1 MTPLKILK
9 NQNLNFKRKD
19 SLTNSFHSSVFIDA
33 IDEFNRIIK
42 TFDDMEIPIGDLLGL
57 RNYSGF
63 LGEVF
68 NYAVVKKSNGYIR
81 KNQHQDGYPD
91 LLVMD
96 ETGQNEW
103 SKVQGRLT
111 EKSPFS
117 PFAGGGIEVKATC
130 GDIQL
135 SKWFSK
141 NKIQRPPQ
149 IGGSRIDYM
158 KKYTWKSHHRETNN
172 LCALIWDFVDK
183 EPTIVAIMYTDDLTE
198 EDWGKLQKPKE
209 GGGNTTSVSII
220 KQTGVEKLF
229 QGLIAIIDNAEYEK
243 KMKLKL
249 SAIYAKKIRDEER
262 MSAKKIRD
270 EERMRI
276 KLSKINAKKSRAEE
290 KRLSK

>member
-1 MTPLKILK
+1 MTSLRILK

-19 SLTNSFHSSVFIDA
+19 SLTNPFPSSVFIDA
-33 IDEFNRIIK
+33 MNEFNRIIK
-42 TFDDMEIPIGDLLGL
+42 TFDDMEIPIGDFLGL

-96 ETGQNEW
+96 EIGENEW
-103 SKVQGRLT
+103 SKVQDRLT

-141 NKIQRPPQ
+141 NKIQRPQ

-158 KKYTWKSHHRETNN
+158 KKYTWKSHHRDTNN

-183 EPTIVAIMYTDDLTE
+183 KPTIVAIMYADNLTV
-198 EDWGKLQKPKE
+198 EDWGKVQKPKE

-220 KQTGVEKLF
+220 KQTGVEKLY
-229 QGLIAIIDNAEYEK
+229 QGLIAIIDNAEYEE
-243 KMKLKL
+243 KMRIRL
-249 SAIYAKKIRDEER
+249 STKY
-262 MSAKKIRD
+262 AKKIRD

-276 KLSKINAKKSRAEE
+276 KLSKINAKKTVLK
-290 KRLSK
+290 KRD